1 MQTVERREFLRAGLD
16 PWRACGHRHAANPGE
31 LLSAEYL
38 DPELYFDPDVAV
50 PDPSAGC
57 GEAETLSALAAASE
71 EPSPWEAGLADGYW
85 ERAGVRT
92 VPAG

>member
-1 MQTVERREFLRAGLD
+1 
-16 PWRACGHRHAANPGE
+16 
-31 LLSAEYL
+31 
-38 DPELYFDPDVAV
+38 VAV

-57 GEAETLSALAAASE
+57 GDAETLSALAAASE